1 MYLIHSTKPPL
12 NPPPTPKHVPQTKT
26 QGYPFYAVT
35 VADRSQVYAEAN
47 ALLARANV
55 SGLAN
60 NPSPSLDAITE
71 AYAQHHAVLV
81 VCPAHPDRP
90 ELVAAARALYEALLA
105 SLTWAGDHERALVW
119 FESQAA
125 LEANVTARDY
135 GSEARPVK
143 IGAAIVLNDVAFGG
157 GRDGGEGGGSPR
169 WDYSVRVNFTQNF
182 EYQMDAVGA

>member
-1 MYLIHSTKPPL
+1 MEPNYYREQLSSFDERLPPIY
-12 NPPPTPKHVPQTKT
+12 VEYGYT
-26 QGYPFYAVT
+26 QSGKGYPFYGVT
-35 VADRSQVYAEAN
+35 VADGSQVYAEAN
-47 ALLARANV
+47 ALLERANV

-60 NPSPSLDAITE
+60 NPSPTLDAITE
-71 AYAQHHAVLV
+71 AYARHHAVLV
-81 VCPAHPDRP
+81 VCPAHPDRLA
-90 ELVAAARALYEALLA
+90 LVEAARALYDTLLA
-105 SLTWAGDHERALVW
+105 SLTWAGEHERALVW

-143 IGAAIVLNDVAFGG
+143 IGAAIVLNDVALG
-157 GRDGGEGGGSPR
+157 DGGSRPR